1 MDKQITKEKCNARGK
16 NTRQLI
22 TLTDH
27 LNRGNAA
34 RIQINEKI
42 ILII

>member
-1 MDKQITKEKCNARGK
+1 MDKQNTKEKRNAKGR
-16 NTRQLI
+16 NTRQLRS
-22 TLTDH
+22 LTDH

-34 RIQINEKI
+34 RIQIKAKI